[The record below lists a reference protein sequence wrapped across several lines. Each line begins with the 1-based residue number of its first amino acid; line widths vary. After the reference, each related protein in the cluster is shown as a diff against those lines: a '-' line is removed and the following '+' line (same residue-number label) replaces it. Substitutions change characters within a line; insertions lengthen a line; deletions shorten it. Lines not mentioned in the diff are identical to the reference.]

1 MSIIKWLIIIT
12 ALIILFSIIFLSL
25 AGNYLFVDHELIKAD
40 AIVVLMG
47 DALGRVPEA
56 ADLYRAGYAE
66 VVIMVQGAH
75 ETETA
80 EAKRDAT
87 GLGVPE
93 DRIIVLPGQA
103 MNTWEEA
110 EIVRDYLVQEQDI
123 NSLVLVNSKFQT
135 RRTVATFERMLG
147 CLDRDITLIS
157 RASRYIKVEQDSVY
171 RELDQMLWW
180 QDRGSIKTV
189 IIESVKNIY
198 YNYLWLTYKGCDDA
212 N

>member
-1 MSIIKWLIIIT
+1 MSIIKWLIIF
-12 ALIILFSIIFLSL
+12 AAFMILFSIIFIYL
-25 AGNYLFVDHELIKAD
+25 AGNYLVVDHELTKAD

-56 ADLYRAGYAE
+56 ADLYKGGYAE
-66 VVIMVQGAH
+66 AVIMVQGAH

-80 EAKRDAT
+80 EARRDAIN
-87 GLGVPE
+87 LNIPE
-93 DRIIVLPGQA
+93 DNLIVLPGQA
-103 MNTWEEA
+103 KNTWEEA
-110 EIVRDYLVQEQDI
+110 EIVRDYLAQEQGI
-123 NSLVLVNSKFQT
+123 NSLILVNSKFQT
-135 RRTVATFERMLG
+135 RRTAATFERMLG

-171 RELDQMLWW
+171 RELDEMLWW
-180 QDRGSIKTV
+180 QDRGSTKTV

-198 YNYLWLTYKGCDDA
+198 YYYLRITYKGCDDA

>member
-1 MSIIKWLIIIT
+1 MSIIKWLIFIT
-12 ALIILFSIIFLSL
+12 ALIMLFSIIFLSL
-25 AGNYLFVDHELIKAD
+25 ASNYLTVDNDLAKAD

-75 ETETA
+75 GTETA
-80 EAKRDAT
+80 EARRDAIS
-87 GLGVPE
+87 LKIPE
-93 DRIIVLPGQA
+93 ESVIVLPGQA
-103 MNTWEEA
+103 KNTWEEA
-110 EIVRDYLVQEQDI
+110 EIVRDYLAQEQDI
-123 NSLVLVNSKFQT
+123 NSLILVNSKFQT
-135 RRTVATFERMLG
+135 RRTAATFERMLG

-171 RELDQMLWW
+171 RELDEMLWW
-180 QDRGSIKTV
+180 QDRGSTKTV

-198 YNYLWLTYKGCDDA
+198 YYYLWLTYQCDDGS
-212 N
+212 